1 MSVDDAMPSRRR
13 VLTGGAA
20 LGVSALILPRTAAH
34 ASSVP
39 VAAAESGDGSPEQPY
54 LLTTYS
60 DLEWLSDLYSD
71 ATPAPAS
78 GLHLRLLG
86 NITIPPDADPFT
98 PIEAFDG
105 TFDGGG
111 FTITGLTVSV
121 AGSTASVGMFTLLET
136 SSTVRDLTL
145 ADVSISGSHEVG
157 ALAGGTQSGTP
168 VTIER
173 VHIRGGTVTST
184 RTGVLAADT
193 GGLVGYARAGSSITG
208 CSSTARVI
216 ATGRNV
222 GGLVGDLRGTTLSR
236 SWCTGPVGPPDGVA
250 TVDAGYGGL
259 VGLQS
264 SIDAVIVECF
274 ARGTVT
280 ATSPGAE
287 RGNRD
292 GIGGLVGG
300 AVTNAP
306 ITRCFATGSVSQ
318 TQGGTATMGGLVAVG
333 SPAVTASYWDT
344 ETTGQPSSVGGT
356 GAIGRSTLQMKDAAT
371 FGAWDL
377 NDVWELDPARNDGYP
392 SLRANPTPS

>member
-34 ASSVP
+34 ASSFP

-54 LLTTYS
+54 LLTAYS
-60 DLEWLSDLYSD
+60 DLEWLSDLYSG
-71 ATPAPAS
+71 APAS
-78 GLHLRLLG
+78 GLHFRLLG

-111 FTITGLTVSV
+111 FTITGLTVSE
-121 AGSTASVGMFTLLET
+121 ASASDVGMFAVLRGN
-136 SSTVRDLTL
+136 STVRDLTL
-145 ADVSISGSHEVG
+145 ADVSITGSFEVG
-157 ALAGGTQSGTP
+157 AIAGDTQGGTP

-173 VHIRGGTVTST
+173 VHIRGGTITST

-208 CSSTARVI
+208 CSSSARVI
-216 ATGRNV
+216 ARGRNV
-222 GGLVGDLRGTTLSR
+222 GGLVGDLRGTLSR
-236 SWCTGPVGPPDGVA
+236 SWCTGPVGPPDGGA
-250 TVDAGYGGL
+250 TDDAGYGGL
-259 VGLQS
+259 VGLQG
-264 SIDAVIVECF
+264 SIDAAIVECF

-280 ATSPGAE
+280 ATSRGATS
-287 RGNRD
+287 GNRD

-306 ITRCFATGSVSQ
+306 ITNCFATGSVSR
-318 TQGGTATMGGLVAVG
+318 TSGGTATMGGLVAVG

-344 ETTGQPSSVGGT
+344 NTTGQSTSVGGT
-356 GAIGRSTLQMKDAAT
+356 GAVGRSTTQMNDAAT
-371 FGAWDL
+371 FAAWDL
-377 NDVWELDPARNDGYP
+377 TDVWELDPARNDGYP

>member
-1 MSVDDAMPSRRR
+1 MSVADTLPSRRR

-34 ASSVP
+34 ASSFP

-54 LLTTYS
+54 LLTAYS
-60 DLEWLSDLYSD
+60 DLEWLSDLYGG
-71 ATPAPAS
+71 APAS
-78 GLHLRLLG
+78 GLHFRLLG
-86 NITIPPDADPFT
+86 NITIPPDADPLT
-98 PIEAFDG
+98 PIPAFDG

-121 AGSTASVGMFTLLET
+121 AGSTASVGMFALLET

-184 RTGVLAADT
+184 RTGVSAADT
-193 GGLVGYARAGSSITG
+193 GGLVGYARPGSSITG

-222 GGLVGDLRGTTLSR
+222 GGLVGDLRGRLEN
-236 SWCTGPVGPPDGVA
+236 SWCTGPVGPPDGGV
-250 TVDAGYGGL
+250 TEDAGYGGL
-259 VGLQS
+259 VGLQG
-264 SIDAVIVECF
+264 SIDAAIVECF

-280 ATSPGAE
+280 ATSPGAGT
-287 RGNRD
+287 GNRD

-300 AVTNAP
+300 AATNAP
-306 ITRCFATGSVSQ
+306 MTHCFATGSVSR
-318 TQGGTATMGGLVAVG
+318 TSGGTATMGGLVAIG
-333 SPAVTASYWDT
+333 SPAATSSYWDT